1 VSFRDRDGIGWV
13 VLLAKLVVFGV
24 IAALAAAFA
33 LVAIFDVLG
42 IDTNLTES
50 SGNSLA
56 GNDFAFVL
64 IFGVLLVAVGFAAGR
79 RR

>member
-1 VSFRDRDGIGWV
+1 MGWRDGDGSRWV
-13 VLLAKLVVFGV
+13 VLLAKVVIFGV

-33 LVAIFDVLG
+33 LVAIFDLLG

-50 SGNSLA
+50 SGNDLA
-56 GNDFAFVL
+56 GNDLAFVL
-64 IFGVLLVAVGFAAGR
+64 IFGVVLVSAGFAAGR